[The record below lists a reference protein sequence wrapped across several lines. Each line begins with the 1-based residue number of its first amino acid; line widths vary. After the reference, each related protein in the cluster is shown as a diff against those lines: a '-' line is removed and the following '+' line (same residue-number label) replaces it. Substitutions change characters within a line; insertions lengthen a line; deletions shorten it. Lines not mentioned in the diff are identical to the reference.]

1 MKRPNV
7 RAFESGTSFRLPWA
21 PTAGWSTFPGAF
33 TLVEVLVATVLS
45 LIIMAAV
52 VTVFASISTS
62 ISQSRSTLEMSDR
75 LRTTAAQLKRDL
87 EGVTVTMLPPRR
99 PETNEGY
106 FEYIEGPVGPV
117 FMPEDLWKWS
127 GSTPALTT
135 ANPQTQPYAFDIDR
149 TTGTTGVADTTI
161 GDNDD
166 ILMFTTRAK
175 DRPFV
180 GRCGAPTTAMPTPPT
195 TESWVAEVA
204 WFVRGRTLYHRVL
217 LVAPNAFT
225 TAPLSTP
232 ATGTTPASGYYANY
246 DVSAHAYSSTLVVPN
261 SLGDLTKRE
270 YRFAHPYTG
279 FPYDARVWGQ
289 LGLPTLRETAAAAFT
304 VLPGSTVTLPTMPP
318 FMARD
323 FSTNPYPWTNYV
335 DTASGTQ
342 SHYYDTTVTRITDDV
357 AMTNVVGFDVKAWD
371 PGAPVLQYNNQI
383 LMPGD
388 SYYTK
393 LMTGVV
399 SWTGVSV
406 AYYGAYVDLG
416 WDPNSVYYAKRTA
429 GTPLPY
435 FGHVG
440 KGYIVG
446 GNYSAPTYLGVNT
459 GSSQRDPSGLMADS
473 NSPVDNKSARV
484 YDTYSLHYEYDGVQQ
499 PTHATGVTVADIG
512 TNGGDDD
519 GYNGAD
525 DPGEAETCPPYPVP
539 LRGIQIKIRA
549 MDPDSGQV
557 REVTVVQEFLPQ

>member
-117 FMPEDLWKWS
+117 FMPESPRSFSNGSS
-127 GSTPALTT
+127 GTVTL
-135 ANPQTQPYAFDIDR
+135 PYAYDTDR
-149 TTGTTGVADTTI
+149 TLTSGPSAYAADTTI

-180 GRCGAPTTAMPTPPT
+180 GKTVTFSGSTAIPTTI
-195 TESWVAEVA
+195 ESSVAEVA

-217 LVAPNAFT
+217 LVAPST
-225 TAPLSTP
+225 TTLTPSSGSSPPLPGYLGPSKSGY
-232 ATGTTPASGYYANY
+232 TGGIAIQGYYANC
-246 DVSAHAYSSTLVVPN
+246 DVSAHVDSNGNILAN

-270 YRFAHPYTG
+270 NRFAHPYKAG

-289 LGLPTLRETAAAAFT
+289 LGLPTLRETAANAFPL
-304 VLPGSTVTLPTMPP
+304 LPGSTATTATVPSLPP

-323 FSTNPYPWTNYV
+323 YWINPYPWTSYV
-335 DTASGTQ
+335 DVASGTQ
-342 SHYYDTTVTRITDDV
+342 SVYYDTTVTRITDDV
-357 AMTNVVGFDVKAWD
+357 VMTNVVGFDVKAWD
-371 PGAPVLQYNNQI
+371 PGAPVLQYGNQI

-388 SYYTK
+388 PYYTT
-393 LMTGVV
+393 LMTGG
-399 SWTGVSV
+399 SMSGVTV
-406 AYYGAYVDLG
+406 AYYGAYADLG
-416 WDPNSVYYAKRTA
+416 WGPAWAAPA
-429 GTPLPY
+429 GSGAPIPVFNHLGTGTDAVNKSGLVAAANPTS
-435 FGHVG
+435 
-440 KGYIVG
+440 
-446 GNYSAPTYLGVNT
+446 NQAPTATN
-459 GSSQRDPSGLMADS
+459 
-473 NSPVDNKSARV
+473 ARV
-484 YDTYSLHYEYDGVQQ
+484 YDTYSLHYEYDGL
-499 PTHATGVTVADIG
+499 PENGSSSTNPDLG
-512 TNGGDDD
+512 TNGL
-519 GYNGAD
+519 AD
-525 DPGEAETCPPYPVP
+525 TAGSYVDPLSEAETCPPYPAP